1 MLIGGGFKQVI
12 GGGFRPTSVVA
23 GFLAAE
29 NQRFLAEEEG
39 VHVCQGII
47 WSAYGMT
54 LVLLVIETLGL
65 RRGQRAILARLQRLL
80 RLRNAGD
87 KQ

>member
-1 MLIGGGFKQVI
+1 MNIMNKMLEFLSQGGY
-12 GGGFRPTSVVA
+12 GGY
-23 GFLAAE
+23 
-29 NQRFLAEEEG
+29 
-39 VHVCQGII
+39 I

-54 LVLLVIETLGL
+54 LALLVIETLGL
-65 RRGQRAILARLQRLL
+65 RRDRRAVLARLQRLL

>member
-1 MLIGGGFKQVI
+1 MNMMNKMLEFLSQGGY
-12 GGGFRPTSVVA
+12 GGY
-23 GFLAAE
+23 
-29 NQRFLAEEEG
+29 
-39 VHVCQGII
+39 I

-54 LVLLVIETLGL
+54 LALLVIETLGL

>member
-1 MLIGGGFKQVI
+1 MLEFLSQGGY
-12 GGGFRPTSVVA
+12 GGY
-23 GFLAAE
+23 
-29 NQRFLAEEEG
+29 
-39 VHVCQGII
+39 I

-54 LVLLVIETLGL
+54 LALLVIETLGL